1 VRTIPIHSP
10 LRAALPGRLR
20 SSIVSGNGS
29 APLTVRSLL
38 FGSPPGPGAA
48 VAVIEPS
55 VMEQG
60 TAQHPAGE
68 CVELHGLA
76 GAAHLNGHR
85 GVLVDF
91 SGPEQRWVVHLFSNG
106 RSVKVRARN
115 LRPPGRPPPRPSLTA
130 CDASRTA
137 SPPPTPDPRDAAPDV
152 APGVRALV
160 RCAWDG
166 SMLPGPTVPLV
177 AIQDS
182 TAELDAAAMEFMSTT
197 QREMDAMLG
206 PGVFDHGML
215 ARDVVGAFGLIKSL
229 NFDMRLVDFDNV
241 QAALSIKLDTLGA
254 GPARDRVLVIQTFCA
269 RVVEYSNSLK
279 QRAGTGLPAP

>member
-1 VRTIPIHSP
+1 
-10 LRAALPGRLR
+10 
-20 SSIVSGNGS
+20 
-29 APLTVRSLL
+29 
-38 FGSPPGPGAA
+38 
-48 VAVIEPS
+48 
-55 VMEQG
+55 MEQG
-60 TAQHPAGE
+60 AAQHQAGE